1 MFPLSQLSFETGELM
16 DKITDKYIGTI
27 LDDRYEIL
35 QLIGTGGMANVY
47 KALCHRLNRYDA
59 IKIMHDDTAANED
72 LRKRFRTESQA
83 VAMLSHPNIVSVYDV
98 SHNAEIEYIVM
109 ELVNGITLKEY
120 MKQQGRLTPDEV
132 VNFSS
137 QIAKALAHAHERG
150 IIHRDIKPQNIM
162 LLKDGLIKVADFG
175 IASLQNE
182 TEIPTE
188 EALGSVHY
196 IAPEQAR
203 GYQSDARSDIYSLG
217 IVMYE
222 MLTGHLPYNGETAV
236 EIAVKH
242 MNALPTMPRDIAPDI
257 PSELERITLKA
268 MNPSI
273 NERYQT
279 AQELLSDL
287 EAYNKSYIAAS
298 ATASETDYAL
308 SEADSDKD
316 AEPEHEDE
324 ATFKKRSGKAAFIT
338 GGIGIF
344 ALVIVLLLIL
354 NGKFLNG
361 LFGGGTEIEVNDF
374 VGRYYEDVINDS
386 DNSAIY
392 DFTVVYQPDEER
404 DYGIIISQ
412 SPEAGTV
419 KYTSENKVKIKLVV
433 SSGQMIP
440 GDGEVQIP
448 EIESGKI
455 TATEAERIMS
465 AAGLN
470 VKIQEINSDVTEGYV
485 VKISPEAGE
494 IVKNGSTVKIYVSIG
509 PAVKMV
515 KVPNLVGLSRDKA
528 IERLEAEGLS
538 IGSIDGVESEQ
549 EEGFVIWQSVNP
561 GGEVELR
568 TRIDIQVSIGSG
580 GED

>member
-1 MFPLSQLSFETGELM
+1 MKT
-16 DKITDKYIGTI
+16 DKTDKYIGTI

-35 QLIGTGGMANVY
+35 ELIGTGGMANVY

-59 IKIMHDDTAANED
+59 VKIMHDDTAANEE

-98 SHNAEIEYIVM
+98 SHSDKVEYMVM
-109 ELVNGITLKEY
+109 ELVNGITLKDY
-120 MKQQGRLTPDEV
+120 MKQKGRLSPDEV
-132 VNFSS
+132 VDFSS

-182 TEIPTE
+182 VQLPSD

-203 GYQSDARSDIYSLG
+203 GQLVDARSDLYSLG

-222 MLTGHLPYNGETAV
+222 MLTGTLPYNGENAV

-242 MNALPTMPRDIAPDI
+242 MNALPTLPRDIAPDI
-257 PSELERITLKA
+257 PPELERITLKA
-268 MNPSI
+268 MSASVD
-273 NERYQT
+273 ERYQN
-279 AQELLSDL
+279 ANELLSDL
-287 EAYNKSYIAAS
+287 EAFGRSTLS
-298 ATASETDYAL
+298 AQGEYESDGIDSELYDDAENASEG
-308 SEADSDKD
+308 
-316 AEPEHEDE
+316 
-324 ATFKKRSGKAAFIT
+324 KKRSGKAAFIT
-338 GGIGIF
+338 AGIGIF
-344 ALVIVLLLIL
+344 ALVVLLLMIL

-361 LFGGGTEIEVNDF
+361 LFGSGQEIRVTDF
-374 VGRYYEDVINDS
+374 VGRHYEDVINDS
-386 DNSAIY
+386 DNAALY
-392 DFTVVYQPDEER
+392 DFTVVYQPDDEH
-404 DYGIIISQ
+404 DYGIIINQ
-412 SPEAGTV
+412 SPENGTV
-419 KYTSENKVKIKLVV
+419 KYTNESKIKVKLIV

-440 GDGEVQIP
+440 GEGEVPVP
-448 EIESGKI
+448 ELESGKV
-455 TATEAERIMS
+455 TLSEAEAILSS
-465 AAGLN
+465 AGFK
-470 VKIQEINSDVTEGYV
+470 VKVQEVNSDITSGYV
-485 VKISPEAGE
+485 VKLSPESGE
-494 IVKNGSTVKIYVSIG
+494 VAKSGSAVKIYVSIG

-528 IERLEAEGLS
+528 VERLEAEGLT
-538 IGSIDGVESEQ
+538 IGSIDVVDSELDA
-549 EEGFVIWQSVNP
+549 GTVIWQDINA

-568 TRIDIQVSIGSG
+568 TSIDIQVSAGPG